1 MNTGPL
7 VKSMGALKRGVSG
20 EPVGLQAPSI
30 KGTVSFPK
38 AWKFVNPNRQE
49 EKRKGE
55 FSKI

>member
-1 MNTGPL
+1 MNIGPL
-7 VKSMGALKRGVSG
+7 VKSMMALKRGVSG
-20 EPVGLQAPSI
+20 EPVGLQAPYI

-55 FSKI
+55 FSRI